1 MHDVFISY
9 SSRDAKDA
17 ELVLRML
24 ESRYIPCWMAPRD
37 IPKGANYADEIP
49 AAIRQAKFFVI
60 LVSRNSQ
67 NSAQVKNEL
76 NLATNAGLIMLPLR
90 LDKAPMTDAFEYHL
104 GTKQWTNAAGRPTAA
119 IEELIRLIYDETR
132 KMPKDPAAEMT
143 ERDEKNWKDFTLAFI
158 RAGICILIVIAGLI
172 VSNVVL
178 AIYGGGD
185 LFWKTELII
194 SGICLVLI
202 IVILG
207 PSFGGRKAFALS
219 FLEYLQSAFNPE
231 KEQETNTERK

>member
-9 SSRDAKDA
+9 STKDAKDA

-37 IPKGANYADEIP
+37 IPKGANYAEVIP

-67 NSAQVKNEL
+67 ESAQVKNEL

-90 LDKAPMTDAFEYHL
+90 LDKSPMTDAFEYHL

-119 IEELIRLIYDETR
+119 IDELIRLIYAETR
-132 KMPKDPAAEMT
+132 SMPKTPAEEMT
-143 ERDEKNWKDFTLAFI
+143 ERDEKNWEDFKLAFL
-158 RAGICILIVIAGLI
+158 RGGICILVTIAGLI

-178 AIYGGGD
+178 AIYGGGE
-185 LFWKTELII
+185 LYWKIELII
-194 SGICLVLI
+194 SGVCIVLM
-202 IVILG
+202 IVIAG
-207 PSFGGRKAFALS
+207 PSFGGRKAFVLRL
-219 FLEYLQSAFNPE
+219 LEFFRSAFTPE